1 MCAMPGR
8 QRRAQVS
15 TALLELSEMSKIFLL
30 TGLSGAG
37 KTTLAKALCETL
49 KEKKPCVLIDG
60 DEIRKGVCRDLGFSA
75 ADREENIRRCGEFAK
90 LVAAQDIIAVLA
102 VIAPYRKLRDNLKN
116 IIGADNLHVI
126 HVDCP
131 LETCIQRDPK
141 KNYRKAASGEL
152 ANYTGVADVY
162 EIPEDPD
169 LVIHTH
175 LETREESIKKLVDFV
190 GSKIRGA
197 AR

>member
-1 MCAMPGR
+1 
-8 QRRAQVS
+8 
-15 TALLELSEMSKIFLL
+15 MSKVFLL

-37 KTTLAKALCETL
+37 KTTLAGALCEIL
-49 KEKKPCVLIDG
+49 KEKHPCVLIDG
-60 DEIRKGVCRDLGFSA
+60 DELRKGVCRDLGFSA

-90 LVAAQDIIAVLA
+90 LLATQDVIAVLA
-102 VIAPYRKLRDNLKN
+102 VIAPYRKLRESLKN
-116 IIGADNLHVI
+116 TIGTDNLHII

-131 LETCIQRDPK
+131 LEICMQRDPK
-141 KNYRKAASGEL
+141 KNYRKAACGEL

-175 LETREESIKKLVDFV
+175 LETTEESVKKLADFV
-190 GSKIRGA
+190 RGKIMDDA
-197 AR
+197 S

>member
-1 MCAMPGR
+1 MAN
-8 QRRAQVS
+8 V
-15 TALLELSEMSKIFLL
+15 FLL

-37 KTTLAKALCETL
+37 KTTLANALCKIL
-49 KEKKPCVLIDG
+49 KEKTPCVLIDG
-60 DEIRKGVCRDLGFSA
+60 DEMRSGVCSDLGFSP

-90 LVAAQDIIAVLA
+90 LLAEQGVTAILA

-116 IIGADNLHVI
+116 IIGADNLHII

-152 ANYTGVADVY
+152 ANYTGVADKY
-162 EIPEDPD
+162 EIPADPD
-169 LVIHTH
+169 LVIHTDT
-175 LETREESIKKLVDFV
+175 ETREESVKKLADFAA
-190 GSKIRGA
+190 SRIRTEP
-197 AR
+197 R